1 MLNDG
6 ILSNGDF
13 SEEEDMPSHHTKSM
27 DIRSP
32 INDQHQDTYGLL
44 QRRVK
49 PKQKI
54 VRSTMFNKQPVLDRV
69 DI

>member
-13 SEEEDMPSHHTKSM
+13 SEEEMPSHHTKSI

-32 INDQHQDTYGLL
+32 INSQKQDTYGLL
-44 QRRVK
+44 QRKINQK
-49 PKQKI
+49 PKI

>member
-13 SEEEDMPSHHTKSM
+13 SEEEEEMPSHHTKSV

-49 PKQKI
+49 PK
-54 VRSTMFNKQPVLDRV
+54 
-69 DI
+69 